1 MTLEEQ
7 TRRDLVEAL
16 KVRGTQSRIA
26 DALGVAPTTVMRWK
40 EGEGIPPPMVKLLRL
55 YLFGEIPFDSVRT
68 PDSPSLESVLDFTE
82 DEYRIIGILAR
93 RAGMEPRQWIAVQV
107 RAILSFYDSR
117 SRLAVDSPPAN
128 VTRHPSA
135 ADNILAFPEIPLFHA
150 AAGLP
155 VAADGDIYAPTRK
168 LGPGRI
174 ACQLHGESM
183 APRFP
188 DGSTVILRARD
199 SLRNPQ
205 LKKGE
210 IYLFD
215 RAGEKTL
222 KVYNTRKA
230 TAAEIKAGL
239 SYPSA
244 DGTPKV
250 RVLRSLNP
258 AFPEIVATEPIH
270 WLGWLDKDDNP

>member
-1 MTLEEQ
+1 MPPTKDDIKTWLKNHGHSREWLGEQ
-7 TRRDLVEAL
+7 C
-16 KVRGTQSRIA
+16 GTPGKPIA
-26 DALGVAPTTVMRWK
+26 KRTVDNW
-40 EGEGIPPPMVKLLRL
+40 LSSQQ
-55 YLFGEIPFDSVRT
+55 EIPGGTLALISRLMEDDEREQAAKQEPNLDRFTIECEAEEFDAFNAAANKR
-68 PDSPSLESVLDFTE
+68 DML
-82 DEYRIIGILAR
+82 
-93 RAGMEPRQWIAVQV
+93 V
-107 RAILSFYDSR
+107 RAWALEVLKEAAKRDQN
-117 SRLAVDSPPAN
+117 PAN
-128 VTRHPSA
+128 IARHPSA

-155 VAADGDIYAPTRK
+155 VAADGDIYAPTRE

-230 TAAEIKAGL
+230 TTAEIKAGL